1 MKRLAIFILLVLGLV
16 PQVGSANDVGLSVF
30 GGMSI
35 PIVQDDNGNGP
46 LFGLRAPVG
55 LMSHLN
61 IEPFF
66 TSTRNGDAKQD
77 IGGVSY
83 TRSGFDIST
92 FGASLVFPFGEH
104 TKYYP
109 LVGFSTNAL
118 SRTGSSDQAMT
129 GWNFGFGVGF
139 SPKPKFVVDLRG
151 EGVVI
156 ADGSLGRTFANVTLG
171 VTYQVFN
178 FASQGGTQP

>member
-1 MKRLAIFILLVLGLV
+1 MRRLTIFLLLTLGLV
-16 PQVGSANDVGLSVF
+16 PQVSRARDVGVSVF

-35 PIVQDDNGNGP
+35 PIVQDDNANGP
-46 LFGLRAPVG
+46 LFGVRAPVG
-55 LMSHLN
+55 LMSHLI

-66 TSTRNGDAKQD
+66 TSTRNGDAKQV

-92 FGASLVFPFGEH
+92 FGASLVFPFGQH
-104 TKYYP
+104 TRYYP

-118 SRTGSSDQAMT
+118 SRTGSSDQTMT

-139 SPKPKFVVDLRG
+139 SPKPKFAIDLRG

-178 FASQGGTQP
+178 FASRGGAQP